1 MEYKDRKS
9 IIGWNWGYYTLDDK
23 ELKFDVKG
31 SNCFSLPYTAINL
44 ATATS
49 KNEVA
54 IELDNDNVKERYVK
68 LRASVYYHE
77 GVFG

>member
-1 MEYKDRKS
+1 MESKDRKS
-9 IIGWNWGYYTLDDK
+9 IIGWNWGTYILDED

-31 SNCFSLPYTAINL
+31 ANCFSLPYSNINL

-54 IELDNDNVKERYVK
+54 IELDLDHVKE
-68 LRASVYYHE
+68 E
-77 GVFG
+77 